1 MGYLS
6 GMRIYPDIGISGL
19 RALHLTGVLQVV
31 VPPGAVRWWTLQA
44 RRVSPRPWR
53 RGWDLPWPLTDDDL
67 VVSHGDMTD
76 GELEHPVEDQPSA
89 AGVAAIE
96 AEHEFVQV
104 AVEVRLVRRP
114 WWVPSSHRL
123 AREATRCTPGSS
135 SPGSSPRARAARW
148 LRRSWT

>member
-1 MGYLS
+1 M
-6 GMRIYPDIGISGL
+6 
-19 RALHLTGVLQVV
+19 
-31 VPPGAVRWWTLQA
+31 
-44 RRVSPRPWR
+44 SPRPWR
-53 RGWDLPWPLTDDDL
+53 RRWDLRWPLTDDD
-67 VVSHGDMTD
+67 VAVSHGDMTD

-114 WWVPSSHRL
+114 LVGAEQPPL
-123 AREATRCTPGSS
+123 AREATRCTPGSN

-148 LRRSWT
+148 LRRWWT